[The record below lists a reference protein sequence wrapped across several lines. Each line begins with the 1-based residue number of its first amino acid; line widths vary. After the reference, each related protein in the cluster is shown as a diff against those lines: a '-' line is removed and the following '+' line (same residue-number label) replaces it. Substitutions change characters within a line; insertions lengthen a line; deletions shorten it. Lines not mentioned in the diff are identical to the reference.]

1 MVDVSTGLLVLPP
14 KQYHRK
20 LFKLVHYVAMRIH
33 NKAAYNTLNAFWR
46 KKIYIVF
53 DYSLT
58 ETITLA
64 KIEKCPFNL

>member
-1 MVDVSTGLLVLPP
+1 
-14 KQYHRK
+14 
-20 LFKLVHYVAMRIH
+20 MRIH